1 MIDSLNYQLQIL
13 PTRSILI
20 TTSFV
25 LFLISFACF
34 IKSKKNEQYWKS
46 GFILMIITT
55 IIMSSIPFTAPK
67 TNENNGSIFK
77 LYDQKDIV
85 ITKHTMEYPVDNITV
100 DDEGNLYANFSIATD
115 FYAVYN
121 SYKFTLNGQNNI
133 PILIGESNAIAITND
148 SPAYLQL
155 TQETINEFQ

>member
-25 LFLISFACF
+25 LFIISFACF

-67 TNENNGSIFK
+67 TNETNSSTFK
-77 LYDQKDIV
+77 
-85 ITKHTMEYPVDNITV
+85 
-100 DDEGNLYANFSIATD
+100 
-115 FYAVYN
+115 
-121 SYKFTLNGQNNI
+121 
-133 PILIGESNAIAITND
+133 
-148 SPAYLQL
+148 
-155 TQETINEFQ
+155 